1 MILGLLDG
9 DGGDEAFRLSFG
21 FGLLGGAGLSGS
33 LCGSQSVSGA
43 GQFFTRSFL
52 GNAAVLA
59 SERRFST
66 TAP

>member
-33 LCGSQSVSGA
+33 LCGNQSVC
-43 GQFFTRSFL
+43 R
-52 GNAAVLA
+52 VH
-59 SERRFST
+59 ER
-66 TAP
+66 